1 MSKNNE
7 ERTTMKPFILRLS
20 AGLLYFAFVFSA
32 TSVYAA
38 AGGLDPT
45 FGQGGRVVSS
55 FGSPIL
61 VSNAALQSDGKVV
74 VLISN
79 DLSNF
84 AVVRFLSNGSLD
96 TNFGTG
102 GFAQTIFANF
112 NMPHSLEIQPDGK
125 IVAAGIA
132 TNNEVTYEFAVAR
145 FNTDGSLDTTFG
157 TGGQATT
164 TVTGFLTESVSL
176 IQPDGKILIAGSAL
190 ISVRR
195 PTQLAMVRYNPDGSL
210 DSSFGNNGKLE
221 EVSAASVP
229 SALALDAAGNIFVEG
244 ANGITEFRHN
254 GNLASQVIPATIV
267 TSSHGG
273 AGATAFQP
281 NGSYVVAK
289 TVAEGN
295 VRRRDLDTQV
305 MRFTANGAID
315 TTFNGPTFDFV
326 GEGGNSND
334 DTTTAVAIQPN
345 GKIVLGASH
354 SSPAFTNEVFAL
366 ARLNSNGSLD
376 SSFGSGGI
384 VTTNV
389 GGVEGVA
396 TILLQP
402 DGNIIAIGTAN
413 NFADVAL
420 VRYLGQ

>member
-1 MSKNNE
+1 
-7 ERTTMKPFILRLS
+7 MKPFILRLS
-20 AGLLYFAFVFSA
+20 AGLLYFAFSLGA

-38 AGGLDPT
+38 AGGLDLT

-61 VSNAALQSDGKVV
+61 VANAALQSDGKVV

-84 AVVRFLSNGSLD
+84 AVVRFLPNGSLD

-112 NMPHSLEIQPDGK
+112 NMPHSLAIQSDGK
-125 IVAAGIA
+125 IVASGIA
-132 TNNEVTYEFAVAR
+132 TNNETTYEFAAAR

-164 TVTGFLTESVSL
+164 PVTGFLTQSVSL
-176 IQPDGKILIAGSAL
+176 VQPDGKILIAGSAL

-210 DSSFGNNGKLE
+210 DSSFGNNGRLE
-221 EVSAASVP
+221 KVSAASVP

-244 ANGITEFRHN
+244 ANTVVEFRSD
-254 GNLASQVIPATIV
+254 GNLESQVTSAPIIV
-267 TSSHGG
+267 ASSHGG
-273 AGATAFQP
+273 ARATAFQS

-289 TVAEGN
+289 TVEEGT
-295 VRRRDLDTQV
+295 VRQGDIDTKV
-305 MRFTANGAID
+305 LRFTAAGTVD
-315 TTFNGPTFDFV
+315 TTFNNPAFDFAQ
-326 GEGGNSND
+326 EGGNGIND
-334 DTTTAVAIQPN
+334 VTSALAIQPN

-354 SSPAFTNEVFAL
+354 TSSAFSNELFAL
-366 ARLNSNGSLD
+366 ARLNPNGSLD

-384 VTTNV
+384 ITTNV